1 MPSVRSGLVFVFGVF
16 VAAAV
21 LVAGLAR
28 PTAAGP
34 HHDHNAVT
42 DPHPPAVAFEQAMR
56 VLWEDDIT
64 WTRLFIVDATA
75 QAPETDATTQRLL
88 KNQVDIGDAIKPFY
102 GEEAGARLTELLTQ
116 HILGAADV
124 LAAAMAGDTAKLDA
138 ARRAWYAN
146 GDEIAAFLSTANP
159 TCWPLDEMKAMLKDH
174 LDQTLA
180 EAVAHL
186 NGDWAA
192 DVAAYNAVHRHI
204 LGMADMLSAGIVAQ
218 FPEQFASSSR

>member
-1 MPSVRSGLVFVFGVF
+1 MPSLRGSLVLVFGVF

-21 LVAGLAR
+21 IVAGLAR
-28 PTAAGP
+28 PTVAST
-34 HHDHNAVT
+34 HHDHNMAMES
-42 DPHPPAVAFEQAMR
+42 HSPAVAFEQAMR
-56 VLWEDDIT
+56 VLWEDHIT
-64 WTRLFIVDATA
+64 WTRLFIVDASA

-88 KNQVDIGDAIKPFY
+88 KNQVDIGDSIKPFY

-138 ARRAWYAN
+138 ARQAWYAN

-159 TCWPLDEMKAMLKDH
+159 ANWPLDEMKAIMKDH

-192 DVAAYNAVHRHI
+192 DVAAYDAVHQQI

-218 FPEQFASSSR
+218 FPEHFASSSR